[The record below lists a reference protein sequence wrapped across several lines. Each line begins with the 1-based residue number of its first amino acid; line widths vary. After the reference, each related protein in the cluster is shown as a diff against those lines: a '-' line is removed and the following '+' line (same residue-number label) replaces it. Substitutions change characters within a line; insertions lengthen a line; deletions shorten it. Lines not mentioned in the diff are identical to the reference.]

1 MITPEPFSGE
11 QSWEDWINQFE
22 SIASINGWND
32 EQKLIWLKV
41 RLTGRTLL
49 AYKKFSATA
58 HVSFKNA
65 VVALAERF
73 EPESRRDLYLA
84 EFQSCRKKRT
94 ESWAD
99 FGEDLRV
106 LVNKA
111 YPMLE
116 DDARQQLA
124 LQHYLSQLCNDQVAF
139 GVKQRKPKTIEAA
152 VGAALELESYLVQ
165 HSPPG
170 TVAPVQVDYVGQKN
184 SNLIDMMSQLLARA
198 DRLEVGIQH
207 DRSTGGL
214 PKTQS
219 ETSGMVS
226 HDWEVVVCY
235 RCGKEGH
242 FAMGCAQ
249 PRKKPSH
256 QGN

>member
-1 MITPEPFSGE
+1 MVEGTPNRKGK
-11 QSWEDWINQFE
+11 
-22 SIASINGWND
+22 A
-32 EQKLIWLKV
+32 
-41 RLTGRTLL
+41 LL
-49 AYKKFSATA
+49 AYKKFSVTA
-58 HVSFKNA
+58 RASFKNA
-65 VVALAERF
+65 IVALAEHF
-73 EPESRRDLYLA
+73 ELESRRDLYLA
-84 EFQSCRKKRT
+84 EFQSRCKKRT

-106 LVNKA
+106 LVDKA

-124 LQHYLSQLCNDQVAF
+124 LQRYLSPLCNNQVAF

-152 VGAALELESYLVQ
+152 VGATLELESYLEQ

-184 SNLIDMMSQLLARA
+184 SNLMDMMSQLLARA
-198 DRLEVGIQH
+198 ERLEVGIQR
-207 DRSTGGL
+207 DRSTSTAGL

-226 HDWEVVVCY
+226 HDREVVVCY
-235 RCGKEGH
+235 RCGQEGH
-242 FAMGCAQ
+242 FARSCAQ
-249 PRKKPSH
+249 PRKKRNPHIRETSFPWGGYPTPK
-256 QGN
+256 GNIKGRYL